1 MQGEAAH
8 AQKHG
13 RLQSLYELE
22 LDVGRADVAG
32 PYQSHADTKQLRAT
46 RPDLA
51 RRMNANRKGHVTEL
65 TRSDAHHG
73 KDRPHD
79 SSAYRTS

>member
-1 MQGEAAH
+1 MPRNTVGF
-8 AQKHG
+8 
-13 RLQSLYELE
+13 RVSYELE

-65 TRSDAHHG
+65 TRSDAHARKG
-73 KDRPHD
+73 P
-79 SSAYRTS
+79 AP